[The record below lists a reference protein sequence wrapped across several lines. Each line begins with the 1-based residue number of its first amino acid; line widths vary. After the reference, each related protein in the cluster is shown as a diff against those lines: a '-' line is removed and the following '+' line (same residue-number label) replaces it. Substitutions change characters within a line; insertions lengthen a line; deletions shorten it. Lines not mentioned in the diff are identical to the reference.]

1 MVAQT
6 HNRAFHLVTMSG
18 QRFLKTVVLPRRLLE
33 DAGDDHDDDSNDD
46 GQCQY
51 CYGYNDDDSVAQP
64 CSVLLMRQLSLQ
76 VPVYT
81 DSCG

>member
-1 MVAQT
+1 MVTET
-6 HNRAFHLVTMSG
+6 HKHVFHLVVTMSG
-18 QRFLKTVVLPRRLLE
+18 QRLSENGSAVATITE

-46 GQCQY
+46 GQY
-51 CYGYNDDDSVAQP
+51 CYGYKDDDSVTQP

-76 VPVYT
+76 IPVYT